1 MNTPTTNDII
11 KAQSF
16 LSNYQAQTKNSLYSE
31 MNAIL
36 TRTDAT
42 KNSSVEVGNLKLNIT
57 VFEKDTPSYALP
69 FFLASYFG
77 ALNSA

>member
-57 VFEKDTPSYALP
+57 VFEKDTT
-69 FFLASYFG
+69 FLCSPLF
-77 ALNSA
+77 LSVIFWRFK